1 MNKAEMIK
9 ALAKEQK
16 CSKACAERNIN
27 AMLNVITRG
36 LRRDKEVMLVGFG
49 TFRVKRRRA
58 RKGVNPRTGEPI
70 RIRASRSVSF
80 KVGKV
85 LKASV

>member
-1 MNKAEMIK
+1 MNKAEMIE

-16 CSKACAERNIN
+16 CSKACAERSIN
-27 AMLNVITRG
+27 ALLNVITRG

-58 RKGVNPRTGEPI
+58 RKGMNPRSGEPI
-70 RIRASRSVSF
+70 RIGASRSVSF
-80 KVGKV
+80 KVGKD